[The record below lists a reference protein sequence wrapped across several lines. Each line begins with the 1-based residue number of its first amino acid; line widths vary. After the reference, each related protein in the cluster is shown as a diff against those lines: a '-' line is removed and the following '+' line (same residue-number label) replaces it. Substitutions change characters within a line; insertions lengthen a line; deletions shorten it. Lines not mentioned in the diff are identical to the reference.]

1 MQNIL
6 AMAVIAAPLWCFFQN
21 SVTIPN
27 LIVGFVVG
35 AVVGLLVKSSFSHSV
50 SISTLL
56 SVRKWL
62 RLADY
67 LIHLNIEIIKAN
79 FKVARLVITPGKQPR
94 SGIIAVPV
102 DVEGDVSVTAF
113 GNSITLTPST
123 ITLLV
128 SKDKKTFYVHA
139 LDIDDPEQSK
149 REMKETLEMYISRIG
164 Q

>member
-6 AMAVIAAPLWCFFQN
+6 VMAIAAAPLWCFFQN

-35 AVVGLLVKSSFSHSV
+35 AVVGLLVKDSFPHSV
-50 SISTLL
+50 AVSTLL
-56 SVRKWL
+56 NAKKWL

-67 LIHLNIEIIKAN
+67 LFHLNKEIIIAN

-94 SGIIAVPV
+94 SGIVAVPV
-102 DVEGDVSVTAF
+102 DVEGDVLVTAF
-113 GNSITLTPST
+113 GNSITLTPAT

-128 SKDKKTFYVHA
+128 SEDKKTFYVHA

-149 REMKETLEMYISRIG
+149 REMKETLESYILRMG